1 MPRPFFVPRLPRRHT
16 ACAAGGDMTPS
27 GPDPFLR
34 RAVLVVALLAAA
46 AALGVL
52 AVRGAYVL
60 LAAFA
65 GVLVAV
71 VLNAGA
77 RFLSEKTRLR
87 YGYSLALTVL
97 LVTGLLVGA
106 GWALGSQVADQA
118 QEFGELLPEVATEVR
133 EYLEEQ
139 RWGQWLLEQVDGGD
153 DAAAAPGDEGNNED
167 GMGSGQ
173 LLAVL
178 GALSN
183 LFTYLL
189 VAVFVGL
196 FGAANPKLYLDGI
209 VSLTPPAR
217 RDDMRQLLAAMGYTL
232 RRWMLGQGIAMLLIG
247 VSTAIILAL
256 FGIRLALVVGLLVGL
271 LGFIPY
277 LGPIIGIVP
286 VAIVAAPDGAMTLLW
301 VLLAYTGVQMVEG
314 YGITPLIFEHT
325 VYLPPVFTLVTQILL
340 GAALG
345 IMGIVLAT
353 PIAAVLLVL
362 ARAYRRFT
370 LGDDIDLRP
379 SGSG

>member
-1 MPRPFFVPRLPRRHT
+1 
-16 ACAAGGDMTPS
+16 MTPVS

-34 RAVLVVALLAAA
+34 RAVLVVALVAAA
-46 AALGVL
+46 AALAVL

-60 LAAFA
+60 LATFA

-77 RFLSEKTRLR
+77 RFLGSRTRLP
-87 YGYSLALTVL
+87 YGYSLAITAV
-97 LVTGLLVGA
+97 LVTTVLVGA

-118 QEFGELLPEVATEVR
+118 QEFGEMLPEVATEVR
-133 EYLEEQ
+133 DYLEQQ
-139 RWGQWLLEQVDGGD
+139 RWGQWLLEQVDGGGEEAG
-153 DAAAAPGDEGNNED
+153 AAGEAGNDEES
-167 GMGSGQ
+167 MGSGQ
-173 LLAVL
+173 VLAVL

-196 FGAANPKLYLDGI
+196 FGAANPKLYVDGI
-209 VSLTPPAR
+209 VALTPPAR
-217 RDDMRQLLAAMGYTL
+217 RDDMRDVLAAMGYTL

-247 VSTAIILAL
+247 VSTAIVLGL

-286 VAIVAAPDGAMTLLW
+286 VAIVAAPEGAMMLLW
-301 VLLAYTGVQMVEG
+301 VLLAYTALQMVEG
-314 YGITPLIFEHT
+314 YGITPLIFERT
-325 VYLPPVFTLVTQILL
+325 VYLPPVFTLVTQIVL

-345 IMGIVLAT
+345 IMGIILAT

-362 ARAYRRFT
+362 ARAYRRFV
-370 LGDDIDLRP
+370 LGDNVELRP
-379 SGSG
+379 SGSD